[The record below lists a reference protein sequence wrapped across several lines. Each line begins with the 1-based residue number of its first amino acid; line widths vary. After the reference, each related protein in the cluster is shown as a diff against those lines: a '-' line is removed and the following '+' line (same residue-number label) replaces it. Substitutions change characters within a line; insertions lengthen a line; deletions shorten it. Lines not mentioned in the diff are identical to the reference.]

1 MRRKKMAIF
10 QVTKQTG
17 ASLLKKRTRWP
28 AKRGIRR
35 RNKIE
40 EALLFFSGTSFLKKR
55 IRRRAKRGIRERRK
69 MVKAGIKK
77 RRKKKTWVGRVSNPR
92 A

>member
-1 MRRKKMAIF
+1 MGLSLRRKKMAIF

-40 EALLFFSGTSFLKKR
+40 EALFFF
-55 IRRRAKRGIRERRK
+55 RRFVSKEEDK
-69 MVKAGIKK
+69 VAG
-77 RRKKKTWVGRVSNPR
+77 
-92 A
+92 

>member
-1 MRRKKMAIF
+1 MAIF

-40 EALLFFSGTSFLKKR
+40 EALFFF
-55 IRRRAKRGIRERRK
+55 RRFVSKEEDK
-69 MVKAGIKK
+69 VAG
-77 RRKKKTWVGRVSNPR
+77 
-92 A
+92 